1 MSVYVDEM
9 VKWPHARGR
18 FKAGSCHLM
27 ADDLAELHGFAKR
40 IGVARHWFH
49 RTKRHP
55 HYDLV
60 EAERVKA
67 VAAGAIAMP
76 ALDLMRMRLDKERAD
91 QAGIARAR
99 SES

>member
-1 MSVYVDEM
+1 MAVYVDEIQ
-9 VKWPHARGR
+9 VWAHARGR
-18 FKAGSCHLM
+18 FKAGSCHMM

-67 VAAGAIAMP
+67 IDAGAIAMP
-76 ALDLMRMRLDKERAD
+76 ALDLMRMRRDKERQD
-91 QAGIARAR
+91 GIARAR

>member
-1 MSVYVDEM
+1 MAVYVDEI
-9 VKWPHARGR
+9 VVRPHARGR

-27 ADDLAELHGFAKR
+27 ADTLPELHAFAKQ

-60 EAERVKA
+60 ESERVKA
-67 VAAGAIAMP
+67 IAAGAEAMSGVE
-76 ALDLMRMRLDKERAD
+76 MIRRLTKQRE
-91 QAGIARAR
+91 G
-99 SES
+99 